1 MGKDTLTLKDG
12 TVIEL
17 GTGASLGNM
26 KVELEDLAELEELW
40 DKITAENL
48 KEVTIKN
55 DAGMVCAIY
64 TNLAAQKP
72 LFRYLDKTDTGKI
85 LAVFCLRNKTEAEI
99 EIEELKAR
107 QQVLDGAVGDLGAVT
122 SAMADQIGGGEE

>member
-1 MGKDTLTLKDG
+1 MSLILKDG

-17 GTGASLGNM
+17 EAGAGLGNM
-26 KVELEDLAELEELW
+26 KVELEDLAELEEMW

-55 DAGMVCAIY
+55 DAGMVCATY

-72 LFRYLDKTDTGKI
+72 LFRYLDKTDSEKI
-85 LAVFCLRNKTEAEI
+85 LAVFCLRQKTEMEI
-99 EIEELKAR
+99 AIEELKSQ
-107 QQVLDGAVGDLGAVT
+107 QQVLDGAVGDLGEVT
-122 SAMADQIGGGEE
+122 STMADQIGGEG